1 MLDMR
6 LLAGRPCSSEY
17 QSTFSVF
24 PFLTW
29 FGGRYAILAF
39 VSLFIWV
46 IVPGGSN
53 SLLRQFDSGQF
64 RVLESNFLYGGE
76 KIYAI
81 IEIGGKQYK
90 VAPKQTIEVER
101 LDVPEGDIVELDRVL
116 FIGGD
121 KDNVVGDPVIKGAKV
136 VATSLGEAK
145 GEKVIAFRYKSK
157 VRHRSKRGHRQTY
170 TKILVNEIIKGEG
183 E

>member
-1 MLDMR
+1 
-6 LLAGRPCSSEY
+6 
-17 QSTFSVF
+17 
-24 PFLTW
+24 
-29 FGGRYAILAF
+29 
-39 VSLFIWV
+39 
-46 IVPGGSN
+46 
-53 SLLRQFDSGQF
+53 
-64 RVLESNFLYGGE
+64 VLEFLFLYGGE

-101 LDVPEGDIVELDRVL
+101 LDVPEGDIVELDKVL

-121 KDNVVGDPVIKGAKV
+121 KDTLVGNPIIKGAKV

-145 GEKVIAFRYKSK
+145 GEKVIVFKYKSK
-157 VRHRSKRGHRQTY
+157 VRYRRKRGHRQTY